1 MKTATLF
8 RLTATVILIQIALGG
23 LVTFSF
29 INPLLHIA
37 WGILVAV
44 VAFVTAVA
52 ALRSNP
58 VDRQLR
64 GVGIGIVVATLFQG
78 ILGFSTLA
86 LNSDALAWGHLVLGV
101 LIYAMAL
108 TGMSFAQRGEHL
120 SVGQAG
126 VQPGAKPA
134 QVASIRIVPS

>member
-1 MKTATLF
+1 MKTTTLF

-29 INPLLHIA
+29 IDPLLHIA
-37 WGILVAV
+37 WGILAAV
-44 VAFVTAVA
+44 VAIVAAVA
-52 ALRSNP
+52 ALRASP
-58 VDRQLR
+58 IDRQLR
-64 GVGIGIVVATLFQG
+64 GVGIGLVVAILVQG

-86 LNSDALAWGHLVLGV
+86 LNSDVLAWVHLVLGV

-108 TGMSFAQRGEHL
+108 TGMSFAQRGEHM
-120 SVGQAG
+120 SAGQAG

-134 QVASIRIVPS
+134 